1 MRELL
6 KFSLLSFS
14 LIVIHRVV
22 SASLV
27 ESNLCSSREAYR
39 ASIGNTCPKTTYQVA
54 VGEVKGI
61 IYSNTE
67 LFDDILTTAS
77 SGRYLKFATSGAR
90 VMTRLLQQYLGSLSR
105 TLSRYG
111 SSLQVHH
118 AWSDQ
123 ITDDTRQI
131 SLYHEGEF

>member
-67 LFDDILTTAS
+67 LFDDVLTTARF
-77 SGRYLKFATSGAR
+77 G
-90 VMTRLLQQYLGSLSR
+90 
-105 TLSRYG
+105 
-111 SSLQVHH
+111 
-118 AWSDQ
+118 
-123 ITDDTRQI
+123 DDI
-131 SLYHEGEF
+131 